1 MPSASSRSRQIDKDF
16 WNVALA
22 RSTSFS
28 KSAAAPRTMSAREI
42 PTYFPVGGT
51 TPGSPRLA
59 SPLARGSR
67 ARPRCVQVRGARRQP
82 PASSLNARYR
92 ARLSFASVWDRA
104 SSPWNQA
111 SCAAPTS
118 SLARAVASLRSSALQ
133 PRAGLAVV
141 LAHVPEVRQGPCQPK
156 SRLRIARG
164 AEAPRQGSAQ
174 IVVLCLETV
183 QPCPLQ
189 RPPSTP
195 AFYASS
201 STSPEPVETVP
212 ARVGT
217 ARQEC

>member
-16 WNVALA
+16 WKVAPA

-28 KSAAAPRTMSAREI
+28 KSAAAPGTMSAREI
-42 PTYFPVGGT
+42 PYIFPCWRNDARLSPTSV
-51 TPGSPRLA
+51 SPR
-59 SPLARGSR
+59 SR
-67 ARPRCVQVRGARRQP
+67 FPRETSVRPSTRRAKAA

-92 ARLSFASVWDRA
+92 ARLSFASVWDHA

-111 SCAAPTS
+111 SRAAPTS
-118 SLARAVASLRSSALQ
+118 SLARAVALPLQRALQ

-174 IVVLCLETV
+174 IVVLCLETI
-183 QPCPLQ
+183 QPRPLR
-189 RPPSTP
+189 RPPRRPLFLLRKPQEKASVSP
-195 AFYASS
+195 AGSLHFS
-201 STSPEPVETVP
+201 VLL
-212 ARVGT
+212 
-217 ARQEC
+217 